1 LLNELGG
8 GCQVPIG
15 AFAEVNG
22 DEIQLVGVVARPDG
36 TTVIRE
42 TRTGTDPQKL
52 GQELGQ
58 SLLNRGGREI
68 LSEVYGETAVVPAQP

>member
-1 LLNELGG
+1 
-8 GCQVPIG
+8 
-15 AFAEVNG
+15 
-22 DEIQLVGVVARPDG
+22 
-36 TTVIRE
+36 VIRE